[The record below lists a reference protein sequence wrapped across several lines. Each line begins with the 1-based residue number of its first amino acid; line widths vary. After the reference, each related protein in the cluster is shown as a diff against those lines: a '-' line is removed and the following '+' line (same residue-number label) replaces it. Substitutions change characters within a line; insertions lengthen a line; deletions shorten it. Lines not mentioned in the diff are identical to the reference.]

1 MASKSAE
8 WMPNLVDNDHITIPN
23 GQSISTHVNTHGQTI
38 VGFIIPDTLTGTKLN
53 ILAARSG
60 DQDNYITVCNT
71 LGTDFELTKSTQSG
85 TRYYSFS
92 PSDLLP
98 IQRLKV
104 QSDAV
109 QSGGDCTIYVVSR
122 AL

>member
-23 GQSISTHVNTHGQTI
+23 GQSISTHVNTHGQTV
-38 VGFIIPDTLTGTKLN
+38 VGVIIPDSLTGTKLK

-60 DQDNYITVCNT
+60 DKDNYIIVCNT

-104 QSDAV
+104 QSDAT
-109 QSGGDCTIYVVSR
+109 QSGGDCTIYIVSR